1 MTLVSTFND
10 HILSNQYLDYYYG
23 FSSHIE
29 SLKYLDLESVQAS
42 YSQILAGDKVNVSE
56 NRSVTHFQARSLAS
70 DHRQLIAFIDNI
82 HSSKTFSSICHIGVG
97 GSFSG
102 VKFVSHALN
111 TWSQPQHIPLT
122 FISNHDED
130 HIESVLSQLDV
141 SKTLFVIVSKSGT
154 TIEVEKILEAVIHSQ
169 KNPNFI
175 KEQCIT
181 VTMEGSLLDSNDYL
195 DSFTFDEG
203 VGGRFSTTSYVG
215 LVSLGLSYGVKVLN
229 DLLEGARLSDDHSM
243 LGLSENM
250 ALMQATHRFFQQQKY
265 KALSVVPYGQALSH
279 LPVFMGQLI
288 CESLGK
294 SITKKSEALAHS
306 PAPYLMHGVGP
317 EAQHTF
323 FQQIHQGLDVIPVEF
338 LFSMPTTDNQTHMLK
353 QIIGQ
358 MVSLYEG
365 HKNDDLNYSFSG
377 NRPSTLTIFKSR
389 SAAGLGYF
397 ISMFENRIIF
407 EGILNNINPFDQP
420 GVELGKKIT
429 ASIDDET
436 SKAYQIYDIVRDQLN
451 VKS

>member
-1 MTLVSTFND
+1 
-10 HILSNQYLDYYYG
+10 
-23 FSSHIE
+23 
-29 SLKYLDLESVQAS
+29 
-42 YSQILAGDKVNVSE
+42 
-56 NRSVTHFQARSLAS
+56 
-70 DHRQLIAFIDNI
+70 
-82 HSSKTFSSICHIGVG
+82 
-97 GSFSG
+97 
-102 VKFVSHALN
+102 
-111 TWSQPQHIPLT
+111 
-122 FISNHDED
+122 
-130 HIESVLSQLDV
+130 
-141 SKTLFVIVSKSGT
+141 
-154 TIEVEKILEAVIHSQ
+154 
-169 KNPNFI
+169 
-175 KEQCIT
+175 
-181 VTMEGSLLDSNDYL
+181 
-195 DSFTFDEG
+195 
-203 VGGRFSTTSYVG
+203 
-215 LVSLGLSYGVKVLN
+215 
-229 DLLEGARLSDDHSM
+229 
-243 LGLSENM
+243 
-250 ALMQATHRFFQQQKY
+250 
-265 KALSVVPYGQALSH
+265 
-279 LPVFMGQLI
+279 
-288 CESLGK
+288 
-294 SITKKSEALAHS
+294 
-306 PAPYLMHGVGP
+306 MHGVGP

-365 HKNDDLNYSFSG
+365 HKNDDLNVSFSG